1 MEDARD
7 RGAFGSR
14 ICDLSDI
21 ESLLD
26 IALVIEDEPLVD
38 EDILLSPELD
48 FPPDKLEGRG
58 TPMLED

>member
-1 MEDARD
+1 MMMEDARD

-26 IALVIEDEPLVD
+26 IVLVIEDEPLVD
-38 EDILLSPELD
+38 DDIL
-48 FPPDKLEGRG
+48 
-58 TPMLED
+58 